1 MAQVPALKPISPVIW
16 VAKANLE
23 IIDAEHVTLD
33 QVGEKAFGLSSLPAK
48 WTLPYFVISDKLFDD
63 YVENRDIENI
73 ASAWTEGVNAAAVRC
88 AISPDDQIIVRSNA
102 HSEGLAERGKFIS
115 VEGTFREWP
124 KLVKQCFDDSL
135 KQEDSENVHMPVII
149 QKRVTALSRG
159 HISNERRVAEE
170 NRDWKGEIEEAVPRA
185 FSVSL
190 RSWRKK
196 VKVDGYVDSP
206 LMCPGDKVIRDVLS
220 VPCTWATNQRL
231 RVHFEWVY
239 DGYHIYLVQADEET
253 ATDGINPMKGV
264 RDPLTT
270 KEPTD
275 TGFPY
280 CVHPL
285 KAEDAER
292 YKKYAKIQNPLLYHR
307 IEQSTAPLYIL
318 DDPETL
324 AALAKGTIT
333 AELEKD
339 LCILTSLSLIIRTD
353 IATDNKEERQLL
365 PRTNGIKNV
374 DIAKKW
380 LCESYET
387 LLKQSGQNPIFIM
400 HNYIPAFSSAFAYA
414 SPGDKLVRIEA
425 LWGLPEGLY
434 YYSHD
439 KHVVD
444 TKHADAGKIAQQE
457 FEVQSFRNYKK
468 YFVFPMEDEKWE
480 VQTLASPYDWK
491 AAIPQEDW
499 IKEIA
504 YVTRRVSEEEGKSV
518 SVMWFVGVDHST
530 YGCNVFPWYHEPFEY
545 NQDQTTPRN
554 KLSFE
559 KTLAIHTLKDLEQL
573 EKLTTKTNVNIRN
586 IQIQPTD
593 ANILRD
599 RSIIDRIGNA
609 AKNLGANILLEGGIL
624 SHAYYQL
631 VRTGAK
637 VEVRHA
643 FEKKQSLEFNK
654 LVRDKIPEKIQ
665 RNGEEAVTAQL
676 DKNILSRL
684 LKRKLVEEALEVLD
698 SEAEEDLVV
707 ELADILEVLDGI
719 LGQHQIDLQT
729 VLQQKEKKREKAGGF
744 EKGIYLKTTS
754 SRAASSKGKIVIDSN
769 PVDTK
774 QRVSKSTDLR
784 KYSTANESLTR
795 IKVPVTLDKWEVRPS
810 VRAENIDIV
819 LRGERKQG
827 TWQIEISVFE
837 EAEQMSFFDK

>member
-1 MAQVPALKPISPVIW
+1 MKCSPTLKPICSVVWVSQAGIEVITPD
-16 VAKANLE
+16 K
-23 IIDAEHVTLD
+23 ISISR
-33 QVGEKAFGLSSLPAK
+33 VGEKAYGLASLPAK
-48 WTLPYFVISDKLFDD
+48 WTLPYFVISDELFDN
-63 YVENRDIENI
+63 YVANRDIENVI
-73 ASAWTEGVNAAAVRC
+73 TEWTEGVNAAAACC
-88 AISPDDQIIVRSNA
+88 AILPNDQIIVRSNA

-115 VEGTFREWP
+115 VEGTFQEWP
-124 KLVKQCFDDSL
+124 ILVKQCFDDSL
-135 KQEDSENVHMPVII
+135 EQEDSENIHMPVII
-149 QKRVTALSRG
+149 QKRVTAFACG

-170 NRDWKGEIEEAVPRA
+170 IRDWKGEIEEAIPRA
-185 FSVSL
+185 FTVSL

-196 VKVDGYVDSP
+196 VKVDGYIDSP
-206 LMCPGDKVIRDVLS
+206 LLCPGDKVIKDVLS
-220 VPCTWATNQRL
+220 IPCTWATNQRI

-253 ATDGINPMKGV
+253 ATDGINPMNGV
-264 RDPLTT
+264 GKLLSIG
-270 KEPTD
+270 ESTD
-275 TGFPY
+275 AGFPY

-318 DDPETL
+318 DNPETL
-324 AALAKGTIT
+324 DALAKGTIT
-333 AELEKD
+333 TELEKD
-339 LCILTSLSLIIRTD
+339 LRVLTSRSLIIRTD

-374 DIAKKW
+374 EVAKKW
-380 LCESYET
+380 LYESCET
-387 LLKQSGQNPIFIM
+387 LLKQSGQKPIFIM

-444 TKHADAGKIAQQE
+444 TKHADAGKMAQHE

-480 VQTLASPYDWK
+480 VQILASPYDWNG
-491 AAIPQEDW
+491 AIPQDDW

-518 SVMWFVGVDHST
+518 SVMWFVGVDNST
-530 YGCNVFPWYHEPFEY
+530 YGCNVFPWHHEPFEY
-545 NQDQTTPRN
+545 NEDQTTPRN

-559 KTLAIHTLKDLEQL
+559 RTRAIHTIKDLVQL
-573 EKLTTKTNVNIRN
+573 EKLTTKPNAIIRN

-609 AKNLGANILLEGGIL
+609 AKKLGANILLEGGIL

-643 FEKKQSLEFNK
+643 FNKKQSLEFNK

-665 RNGEEAVTAQL
+665 CNGEEAVTAQL
-676 DKNILSRL
+676 DKNILSQL

-698 SEAEEDLVV
+698 SEEDEDLVV

-729 VLQQKEKKREKAGGF
+729 VLHQKEKKREKAGGF
-744 EKGIYLKTTS
+744 EKGIYLRTTS
-754 SRAASSKGKIVIDSN
+754 SRAASSKGKIVIDNN
-769 PVDTK
+769 PVDTQQK
-774 QRVSKSTDLR
+774 VSKSTDLR

-795 IKVPVTLDKWEVRPS
+795 IKVPVTLDKWEIRPS